1 MKKKVISLFYEEL
14 IQTSKNKYEQI
25 NWEMWKGYERQF
37 IEKQMKIGNNVQKD
51 VSFLLIKDMKI
62 WTTVRCHF
70 HLSDWQKSKHFGNI
84 QC

>member
-51 VSFLLIKDMKI
+51 V
-62 WTTVRCHF
+62 
-70 HLSDWQKSKHFGNI
+70 
-84 QC
+84 